1 MNFKNLIYMTF
12 LFAAGLISAQQTIQ
26 GSVSD
31 ETGPLPGVSVL
42 EKGTSNGVVSDF
54 DGNFTITVS
63 GSDAT
68 LVFSYIGFQTQ
79 EVSASSE
86 SFDIILSEGTNELDE
101 IVVTGYGTQKKATLT
116 GSIATIGGG
125 ELEKSSSP
133 NLGTAL
139 AGKVAGFS

>member
-1 MNFKNLIYMTF
+1 MYVYNRKQNKRQMNFKNLIYMTF

-68 LVFSYIGFQTQ
+68 LVFSI
-79 EVSASSE
+79 
-86 SFDIILSEGTNELDE
+86 
-101 IVVTGYGTQKKATLT
+101 
-116 GSIATIGGG
+116 
-125 ELEKSSSP
+125 
-133 NLGTAL
+133 
-139 AGKVAGFS
+139 